1 MIFSLLK
8 RTFFNIIKQ
17 DSNLCVGIFLYSIE
31 YLLDEQN
38 QVIKKTEE
46 IKFNGIFEILSKN
59 NYYIINDI
67 WKIRKCTDNG
77 YEIVLQD
84 VKDPLCGYNDIY
96 ESFLFDLL
104 DSYVLY
110 FVINPI
116 DEKVRIYNFCD
127 IKDVNGIVVNINEV
141 ILTSARCYVKNMI
154 LHYRIDNKI
163 HREISYNRNLDKL
176 C

>member
-1 MIFSLLK
+1 MMLSLLK
-8 RTFFNIIKQ
+8 RTFFNIIKH
-17 DSNLCVGIFLYSIE
+17 DTNLCAGIILYSKE

-38 QVIKKTEE
+38 QVIKKREE
-46 IKFNGIFEILSKN
+46 NEFNGILEILSKKK
-59 NYYIINDI
+59 YYIINEI
-67 WKIRKCTDNG
+67 WKIRRCSDNG

-84 VKDPLCGYNDIY
+84 VKDPLGGYSDIY
-96 ESFLFDLL
+96 ESCLFDLL
-104 DSYVLY
+104 DSYVFY

-141 ILTSARCYVKNMI
+141 ILTSSRCYVKKMI
-154 LHYRIDNKI
+154 LHYRIDNRI